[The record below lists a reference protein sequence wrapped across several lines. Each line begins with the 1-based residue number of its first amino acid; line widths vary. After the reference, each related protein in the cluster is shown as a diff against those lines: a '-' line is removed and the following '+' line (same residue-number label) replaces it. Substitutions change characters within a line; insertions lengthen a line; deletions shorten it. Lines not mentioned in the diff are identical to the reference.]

1 MVLVGECD
9 PLDATGSA
17 TPASRRGCTTSVRH
31 MRSYPE
37 RLLTDDESVVLL
49 MHPHWRVLLGA
60 LGALLGAVAMVVV
73 GYVLRAQGSWVLPV
87 AGGLALL
94 VVVALVVPPVV
105 RRLFTQYVLTTER
118 IVVREGVV
126 ARTGTEIPLESVTN
140 VEFSQ
145 SVVERMLGYGDV
157 LLESAGRSGQSR
169 LRDVPDPEAFQSQVY
184 GIREQRSLHFS
195 GGGDAPRD
203 VASQLEVLAGLHDRG
218 KLTDE
223 EFAAQKARLLDA
235 D

>member
-1 MVLVGECD
+1 
-9 PLDATGSA
+9 
-17 TPASRRGCTTSVRH
+17 
-31 MRSYPE
+31 MRNYPE
-37 RLLTDDESVVLL
+37 HLLTDDESVVLL

-60 LGALLGAVAMVVV
+60 LAWLLGAVGVVV
-73 GYVLRAQGSWVLPV
+73 TGYALRGEGDWVLPA
-87 AGGLALL
+87 AGVLALL
-94 VVVALVVPPVV
+94 VVVGFVVPPVV

-118 IVVREGVV
+118 IVVREGLV

-184 GIREQRSLHFS
+184 GVREQRSLHFS
-195 GGGDAPRD
+195 RGGGSAPRD
-203 VASQLEVLAGLHDRG
+203 VASQLEALADLHDRG

-223 EFAAQKARLLDA
+223 EFAAQKARLLDGG
-235 D
+235 